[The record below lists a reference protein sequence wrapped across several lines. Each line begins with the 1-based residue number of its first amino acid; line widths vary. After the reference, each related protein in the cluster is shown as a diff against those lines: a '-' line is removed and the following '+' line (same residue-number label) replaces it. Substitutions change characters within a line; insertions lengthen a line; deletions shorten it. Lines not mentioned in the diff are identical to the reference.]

1 MINTLNKVVDIIAIC
16 LVLITTSLDK
26 AIDKILLIFFT
37 VVQIILIVII
47 NRQPQTNKKLSFKV
61 RFNLILGY
69 FKLYKYCLFIDT
81 IVTNVTFT

>member
-1 MINTLNKVVDIIAIC
+1 MDIIAIC

-47 NRQPQTNKKLSFKV
+47 IRQPQTNKKLSFKV
-61 RFNLILGY
+61 RFNLILDY
-69 FKLYKYCLFIDT
+69 F
-81 IVTNVTFT
+81 